1 MFGLDVSIAA
11 LSVTPAKILQ
21 SVSEPL
27 PLWSSYPDGA
37 VAFFEDRRFCLPLL
51 PAKAAGIGGLSAPA
65 DHVQV
70 QASGIEKEH
79 DMSSH
84 DESIV
89 PPGSVTATITEPTI
103 AWAPGPG
110 HAYPATAPGVPLSAF
125 AFAFAVTMLGLVQT
139 GILSSAAN
147 DVFIATCF
155 GIGAVG
161 LLIGG
166 LWEFRSGELFGGTF
180 GVGYA
185 GFLISTALIL
195 KFFVAPIIAASGV
208 LGFDHAFAAWLIL
221 WALFTGVFAIGASSI
236 SLAAFMPFTLAFVVL
251 VVLAIANLG
260 GTASW
265 TSDVT
270 RIGGWFAL
278 LDGFAAGYLGAA
290 IVLNVTLA
298 RELLPMWPARSR
310 RTAQ

>member
-1 MFGLDVSIAA
+1 MVLFR
-11 LSVTPAKILQ
+11 
-21 SVSEPL
+21 
-27 PLWSSYPDGA
+27 SSKTGDFA
-37 VAFFEDRRFCLPLL
+37 CLLL
-51 PAKAAGIGGLSAPA
+51 PAKAAGIGGLRAPA
-65 DHVQV
+65 DQVQV

-79 DMSSH
+79 DMTTH
-84 DESIV
+84 DE
-89 PPGSVTATITEPTI
+89 PALTPGPAVGPATI

-139 GILSSAAN
+139 GILTSAAN

-180 GVGYA
+180 GVGYS
-185 GFLISTALIL
+185 GFLFSTALIL
-195 KFFVAPIIAASGV
+195 KFFAGPIIVASGV

-221 WALFTGVFAIGASSI
+221 WALFTAVFAIGASSI
-236 SLAAFMPFTLAFVVL
+236 SLAAFAPFTLALFVL
-251 VVLAIANLG
+251 VLSAIANLG
-260 GTASW
+260 GTATW

-270 RIGGWFAL
+270 RISGWFAL
-278 LDGFAAGYLGAA
+278 ADGFAAGYLAAA
-290 IVLNVTLA
+290 IVLNVTLG
-298 RELLPMWPARSR
+298 RELLPMWPAKSR
-310 RTAQ
+310 PKA

>member
-1 MFGLDVSIAA
+1 
-11 LSVTPAKILQ
+11 
-21 SVSEPL
+21 
-27 PLWSSYPDGA
+27 
-37 VAFFEDRRFCLPLL
+37 
-51 PAKAAGIGGLSAPA
+51 
-65 DHVQV
+65 
-70 QASGIEKEH
+70 
-79 DMSSH
+79 MSPH

-89 PPGSVTATITEPTI
+89 TPGPAVTTVAEPAAV

-125 AFAFAVTMLGLVQT
+125 AFAFAVGMLGLVQS

-185 GFLISTALIL
+185 GFLFSTALIL
-195 KFFVAPIIAASGV
+195 KFFAGPMIAAGGP
-208 LGFDHAFAAWLIL
+208 LAFDHAFAAWLIL
-221 WALFTGVFAIGASSI
+221 WALFTGVFAIGASAI
-236 SLAAFMPFTLAFVVL
+236 SLAALAPFSLAFIVL
-251 VVLAIANLG
+251 VLSAIANLG

-265 TSDVT
+265 TVDVT
-270 RIGGWFAL
+270 KISGWFAI
-278 LDGFAAGYLGAA
+278 LDGFAAGYLASA
-290 IVLNVTLA
+290 IVLNVTLS

-310 RTAQ
+310 PKA